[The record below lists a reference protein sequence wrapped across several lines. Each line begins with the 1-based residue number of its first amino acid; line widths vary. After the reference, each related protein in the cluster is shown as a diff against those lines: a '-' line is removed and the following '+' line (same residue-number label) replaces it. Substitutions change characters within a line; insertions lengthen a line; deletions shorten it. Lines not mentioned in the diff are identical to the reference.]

1 MKHPIGQT
9 LSGIDVYVDLI
20 KSQAAR
26 HIAEQPHLLGL
37 VKEVIAYIS
46 PRGPEVII
54 ERDMKRPI
62 GYDFIVESTD
72 KDTIFYAQ
80 ITKDKNIT
88 RFVKN
93 GKPTSTQ
100 YLTVILRRDAED
112 STYELHDAWIGR
124 IKPAQSGSADETTE
138 SKSYWTDHAV
148 VYANQTLQT
157 STISK
162 SLPDQEVAAVA

>member
-1 MKHPIGQT
+1 MKHPLGQT
-9 LSGIDVYVDLI
+9 QNGIEVYVDLI
-20 KSQAAR
+20 KSHAAR

-37 VKEVIAYIS
+37 TTEVIKHLS
-46 PRGPEVII
+46 PRGPEVVV
-54 ERDMKRPI
+54 ERDMKRSI

-80 ITKDKNIT
+80 ITKDNKVT

-100 YLTVILRRDAED
+100 YLTIILRRDTED
-112 STYELHDAWIGR
+112 NTYELHDAWIGR
-124 IKPAQSGSADETTE
+124 IKPAQSGSTDETTE
-138 SKSYWTDHAV
+138 SKLYWEDHAV

-157 STISK
+157 HTISK
-162 SLPDQEVAAVA
+162 SLPGQDVLVA